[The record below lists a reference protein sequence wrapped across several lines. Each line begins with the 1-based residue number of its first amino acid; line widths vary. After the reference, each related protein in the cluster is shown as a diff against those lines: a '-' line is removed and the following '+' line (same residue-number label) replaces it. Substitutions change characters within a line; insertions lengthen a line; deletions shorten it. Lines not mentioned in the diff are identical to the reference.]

1 MARRLPSSPP
11 VLAGFSYVRVLG
23 SGGFADVFLY
33 EQSMP
38 RRAVAVKVLLS
49 ELVTDSVRQM
59 FQAEANLMA
68 QLSSHPSVLTVFQ
81 AGVSADGRP
90 YLVME
95 YCSSTL
101 SQRYRAHP
109 LDVPEVLRIGVRISS
124 AIEAAHRAGVFHRD
138 IKPSNILTTA
148 YGHPVLSDFGI
159 AATVGQTEQLEAV
172 GLSIPW
178 SAPEV
183 LKNEVSGSIASEVW
197 SIGATLYTLLA
208 GRSPFELAGAENSPR
223 ELIARISKA
232 KPSSIGRSDV
242 PPHLEQLL
250 VRCLSR
256 RPESRPGSALEVI
269 RELQAVESEM
279 GLAQTPIE
287 LAVEDWVTL
296 AAPDESD
303 RTQLSQSSAVNVSQG
318 RRTRRRGEPAGALTN
333 APAVFSGSAARTGGS
348 RQSLR
353 TGGSQVP
360 RGAGRRV
367 WLLVTVAVLALAVG
381 AAGAFALLRT
391 ASDDIPTVK
400 NVAATVENG
409 TVVFTWDDPGMLP
422 GDRYLVLG
430 DDGESSIQ
438 REPEFVMADG
448 GLSRVCITVAVN
460 RDGSNGTQ
468 SAEKCVELGESP

>member
-38 RRAVAVKVLLS
+38 RRAVAVKVLLA
-49 ELVTDSVRQM
+49 ELVTDCVRQM
-59 FQAEANLMA
+59 FKAEANLMA

-101 SQRYRAHP
+101 SQRYRTRP
-109 LDVPEVLRIGVRISS
+109 LDVPDVLRIGVRISS
-124 AIEAAHRAGVFHRD
+124 AIEAAHRAGVLHRD

-183 LKNEVSGSIASEVW
+183 LSNDISGSIASEVW

-208 GRSPFELAGAENSPR
+208 GRSPFEITGAENSPR
-223 ELIARISKA
+223 ELVTRINKA
-232 KPSSIGRSDV
+232 KPGPIGRADV
-242 PPHLEQLL
+242 PARLEQLL

-256 RPESRPGSALEVI
+256 RPESRPASALELI

-279 GLAQTPIE
+279 GLTQTAIE
-287 LAVEDWVTL
+287 LAVEDWVTV

-303 RTQLSQSSAVNVSQG
+303 RTQLSAARAVNIPPA
-318 RRTRRRGEPAGALTN
+318 RRTRRQPAGPLVS
-333 APAVFSGSAARTGGS
+333 APATYSGSAARTGNLRGS
-348 RQSLR
+348 SSKTGAASALR
-353 TGGSQVP
+353 
-360 RGAGRRV
+360 ANGRRV
-367 WLLVTVAVLALAVG
+367 GLLVTVAALALLIG
-381 AAGAFALLRT
+381 AAGTFALLRNG
-391 ASDDIPTVK
+391 SDDIPTVRG
-400 NVAATVENG
+400 VAATVTDG
-409 TVVFTWDDPGMLP
+409 SAVFTWDDPGMLP
-422 GDRYLVLG
+422 GDRYFVRSN
-430 DDGESSIQ
+430 DGESSIQ
-438 REPEFVMADG
+438 REPEFIQAG
-448 GLSRVCITVAVN
+448 RGLDRVCITVAVN
-460 RDGSNGTQ
+460 RAGSSGAQ
-468 SAEKCVELGESP
+468 STEKCVELGESP